1 MMLSR
6 FHDEGVRVQTVK
18 VSDKFQIAVPA
29 AIRKQ
34 LGIKRGD
41 HLLVDVRG
49 DHIVLMREPSDYA
62 AELAGLHAEVWEGV
76 DPQEYVRREREA
88 WER

>member
-1 MMLSR
+1 M
-6 FHDEGVRVQTVK
+6 QTVK

-29 AIRKQ
+29 QARRR

-41 HLLVDVRG
+41 RLLVDVRG
-49 DHIVLMREPSDYA
+49 DHIVLMREPDDYA
-62 AELAGLHAEVWEGV
+62 ERLAGLHADVWAGV

-88 WER
+88 WGNS